1 MDQEVSRVEG
11 EKRGENNLKIAQHSD
26 SELSLLLKLK
36 NQGGSRR
43 DIMNFTY
50 PSLKKYALV

>member
-11 EKRGENNLKIAQHSD
+11 EKRGENSLTIAQHSD

-36 NQGGSRR
+36 NQGGSRWE
-43 DIMNFTY
+43 IMNFTY
-50 PSLKKYALV
+50 ELYFYIS